1 MTISAPLFICLIIVA
16 CLTAVATAVRSVSR
30 IWLRHWVERRL
41 RGAPSAEL
49 YLERPQRLL
58 LAAATGIAVTVY
70 VAGALIGAVGGVS
83 LPIVAR
89 RLAVFAI
96 VVLIIGQL
104 IPRTIARRWPT
115 AVLPVLL
122 PVLRAVEIVL
132 SPFIIVARRVSASLA
147 PSAPTP
153 AHDDRDDLQDLLREG
168 ELEGVGE
175 KTEMAIISG
184 VVQFGN
190 KTLGEIMTPRAE
202 VFAIEERIRGPELAL
217 RIAQSRYSRV
227 PIYRETLDNVIGM
240 IHAFDVLKDT
250 DGDDV
255 RLRPVAEAPV
265 TARCNDFLFQML
277 RGRRH
282 LAVVRNATGQ
292 LVGIVTLEN
301 LLEELVG
308 DIRDEH
314 DEPGVV
320 PDPRATMPVSSGA
333 TARGVPHNTPH
344 NAPRRGNHET
354 PEDGQS

>member
-1 MTISAPLFICLIIVA
+1 VTISLPLFICLVVVA

-83 LPIVAR
+83 LPVVAR

-96 VVLIIGQL
+96 VVLVVGQL
-104 IPRTIARRWPT
+104 IPRAVARRWPT
-115 AVLPVLL
+115 VVLPVLL

-132 SPFIIVARRVSASLA
+132 SPLVIVARRVASSLA
-147 PSAPTP
+147 PSAPAP
-153 AHDDRDDLQDLLREG
+153 VHSHRDDLQDLLREG

-175 KTEMAIISG
+175 RTEMAIISG

-190 KTLGEIMTPRAE
+190 KTLGEIMTPRSE
-202 VFAIEERIRGPELAL
+202 VFAIEECIRGPELAL

-227 PIYRETLDNVIGM
+227 PIYRETFDNVIGM

-250 DGDDV
+250 DGENV
-255 RLRPVAEAPV
+255 RLRSVADVPA
-265 TARCNDFLFQML
+265 TARCNDSLFEML

-282 LAVVRNATGQ
+282 LAVVRDAAGRMA
-292 LVGIVTLEN
+292 GIVTLED

-314 DEPGVV
+314 DEPGAGV
-320 PDPRATMPVSSGA
+320 DPRATLPTPGMGGRATTNGSANRGSS
-333 TARGVPHNTPH
+333 
-344 NAPRRGNHET
+344 
-354 PEDGQS
+354 

>member
-132 SPFIIVARRVSASLA
+132 SPFIVVARRVSASLA

-190 KTLGEIMTPRAE
+190 KTLGEIMTPRAD
-202 VFAIEERIRGPELAL
+202 VFAIDERIRGPELAL

-227 PIYRETLDNVIGM
+227 PIYRDTLDNVIGM

-277 RGRRH
+277 RG
-282 LAVVRNATGQ
+282 
-292 LVGIVTLEN
+292 
-301 LLEELVG
+301 
-308 DIRDEH
+308 
-314 DEPGVV
+314 
-320 PDPRATMPVSSGA
+320 
-333 TARGVPHNTPH
+333 
-344 NAPRRGNHET
+344 
-354 PEDGQS
+354 

>member
-1 MTISAPLFICLIIVA
+1 MTISAPLFVCLILVA

-89 RLAVFAI
+89 RLAVFAV
-96 VVLIIGQL
+96 VVLIVGQL

-122 PVLRAVEIVL
+122 PVLRGVEIVL
-132 SPFIIVARRVSASLA
+132 SPFVVVARRVAAALA
-147 PSAPTP
+147 PTAPVE
-153 AHDDRDDLQDLLREG
+153 AHTDRDDLEDLLREG

-202 VFAIEERIRGPELAL
+202 VFAIDERIRGPELAL

-227 PIYRETLDNVIGM
+227 PIYRDTLDNVIGM

-250 DGDDV
+250 DGDNV
-255 RLRPVAEAPV
+255 RLRPVADVPAS
-265 TARCNDFLFQML
+265 ARCNDSLFEML
-277 RGRRH
+277 RLRRH
-282 LAVVRNATGQ
+282 LAVVRDPAGQ

-320 PDPRATMPVSSGA
+320 PDPRATLPITPGTSSPR
-333 TARGVPHNTPH
+333 ARNGRPEGTNQR
-344 NAPRRGNHET
+344 AYRGDDE
-354 PEDGQS
+354 

>member
-1 MTISAPLFICLIIVA
+1 MTISAPLFVCLVIVA

-30 IWLRHWVERRL
+30 IWLRHWVEQRL

-89 RLAVFAI
+89 RLAVFSL
-96 VVLIIGQL
+96 VVLVVGQL
-104 IPRTIARRWPT
+104 IPRAVARRWPT

-122 PVLRAVEIVL
+122 PLLRAFEIAL
-132 SPFIIVARRVSASLA
+132 SPFVVIARRVTAVFTPRA
-147 PSAPTP
+147 PVVPHST
-153 AHDDRDDLQDLLREG
+153 RDDLEDLLREG
-168 ELEGVGE
+168 EMEGVGE

-184 VVQFGN
+184 VVQFGH
-190 KTLGEIMTPRAE
+190 KTLGEIMTPRSD
-202 VFAIEERIRGPELAL
+202 VFALDERIRGPERAL

-227 PIYRETLDNVIGM
+227 PIYRDTLDHVLGM
-240 IHAFDVLKDT
+240 IHAFDVLQDT

-265 TARCNDFLFQML
+265 TARCNDSLFEML

-282 LAVVRNATGQ
+282 LAVVRDGAGR
-292 LVGIVTLEN
+292 LAGIVTLED

-314 DEPGVV
+314 DEPGTTETRAV
-320 PDPRATMPVSSGA
+320 PTPSVNLRVGSNG
-333 TARGVPHNTPH
+333 TPH
-344 NAPRRGNHET
+344 GTN
-354 PEDGQS
+354 S

>member
-1 MTISAPLFICLIIVA
+1 MTISAPLFICLILVA

-89 RLAVFAI
+89 RLAVFAV
-96 VVLIIGQL
+96 VVLIVGQR

-122 PVLRAVEIVL
+122 PVLRGVEIVL
-132 SPFIIVARRVSASLA
+132 SPFVVVARRVAAALA
-147 PSAPTP
+147 PSVPVE
-153 AHDDRDDLQDLLREG
+153 AHTDRDDLEDLLREG

-202 VFAIEERIRGPELAL
+202 VFAIDERIRGPERAL

-227 PIYRETLDNVIGM
+227 PIYRDTLDNVIGM

-250 DGDDV
+250 DGDNV
-255 RLRPVAEAPV
+255 RLRPVADVPAS
-265 TARCNDFLFQML
+265 ARCNDSLFEML
-277 RGRRH
+277 RLRRH
-282 LAVVRNATGQ
+282 LAVVRDPAGQ
-292 LVGIVTLEN
+292 LVGLVTLED

-320 PDPRATMPVSSGA
+320 PDPRATLPITPGTSSPR
-333 TARGVPHNTPH
+333 ARNGRSQANDQR
-344 NAPRRGNHET
+344 AYRGHSE
-354 PEDGQS
+354 

>member
-1 MTISAPLFICLIIVA
+1 VTISAPLFVCLIIVA

-30 IWLRHWVERRL
+30 IWLRHWVEQRL

-83 LPIVAR
+83 LPVVAR
-89 RLAVFAI
+89 RLAVFAL
-96 VVLIIGQL
+96 VVLVIGQL
-104 IPRTIARRWPT
+104 VPRAVARRWPT

-122 PVLRAVEIVL
+122 PILRGVEIVL
-132 SPFIIVARRVSASLA
+132 APFVEVARRVTSVLI
-147 PSAPTP
+147 PRTP
-153 AHDDRDDLQDLLREG
+153 APAHSDRDELEDLLREG
-168 ELEGVGE
+168 EMEGVGE

-184 VVQFGN
+184 VVQFGT
-190 KTLGEIMTPRAE
+190 KTLGEIMTPRGE
-202 VFAIEERIRGPELAL
+202 VFAIDERVRGPELAL

-227 PIYRETLDNVIGM
+227 PIYRESLDNVTGM

-250 DGDDV
+250 DGENV
-255 RLRPVAEAPV
+255 RLRPVAEAPI
-265 TARCNDFLFQML
+265 TARCNDFLFEML

-282 LAVVRNATGQ
+282 LAVVRDAGGR
-292 LVGIVTLEN
+292 LAGIVTLED

-314 DEPGVV
+314 DEPSTGEA
-320 PDPRATMPVSSGA
+320 RAGGA
-333 TARGVPHNTPH
+333 TPAAVNVRPPSLTP
-344 NAPRRGNHET
+344 PPGPST
-354 PEDGQS
+354 

>member
-1 MTISAPLFICLIIVA
+1 MTISAPLFICLILVA

-89 RLAVFAI
+89 RLAVFAV
-96 VVLIIGQL
+96 VVLIVGQL

-115 AVLPVLL
+115 AVLPILL
-122 PVLRAVEIVL
+122 PVLRGVEIVL
-132 SPFIIVARRVSASLA
+132 SPFVVVARRVAAALA
-147 PSAPTP
+147 PSVPVE
-153 AHDDRDDLQDLLREG
+153 AHTDRDDLEDLLREG

-202 VFAIEERIRGPELAL
+202 VFALDERIRGPERAL

-227 PIYRETLDNVIGM
+227 PIYRDTLDNVIGM

-250 DGDDV
+250 DGDNV
-255 RLRPVAEAPV
+255 RLRPVADVPAS
-265 TARCNDFLFQML
+265 ARCNDSLFEML
-277 RGRRH
+277 RLRRH
-282 LAVVRNATGQ
+282 LAVVRDPAGQ

-320 PDPRATMPVSSGA
+320 PDPRATLPITPA
-333 TARGVPHNTPH
+333 TNNARARNGRPQGDDQRTY
-344 NAPRRGNHET
+344 RGDE
-354 PEDGQS
+354 E